1 MNQEDQNTTKLQ
13 ILNVARGLFAKSGY
27 DAVSIRDIGRV
38 VGIRESSIYYH
49 FKNKQ
54 EIFDRIIDQ
63 MNLVMDGVKYT
74 FMEQLSSVQKVRKDE
89 FILTGWMYLEMFLL
103 NNEIYETI
111 SMLQIEKQ
119 RNQKALSC
127 YQKVMFE
134 MPIEHQ
140 SNVFQVMKE
149 KGLLRKE
156 EKEKELAMEY
166 QSMILMVFQRYFPCL
181 SLKEENL
188 EIARH
193 TLEQLLGRFYEQYLT
208 MEGNE

>member
-27 DAVSIRDIGRV
+27 DAVSIRDIGHV

-188 EIARH
+188 KIARH
-193 TLEQLLGRFYEQYLT
+193 TLEQLLGRFYDQYLT
-208 MEGNE
+208 LEGNE